1 MIKWEDRG
9 INKVQGVS
17 LESTIGEIIRIKRRK
32 RYEKRGASCIKDRVK
47 ILRRGSFWYY
57 CRR

>member
-17 LESTIGEIIRIKRRK
+17 LESTIGEIIRIKRSRG
-32 RYEKRGASCIKDRVK
+32 YEKGGEVVLK
-47 ILRRGSFWYY
+47 IG
-57 CRR
+57 